1 MAGYQHPDL
10 AVPPAADAR
19 TYHPIHIAG
28 AFNTSVEGI
37 TIADPAYHALMLY
50 GNYVSNKYTLSSW
63 VKIFGWRGNGDGI
76 NPFGNTRISHCFLRT
91 QDDSCYVNGAG
102 INDTVYWND
111 HNGSAFVLSG
121 LPNLTNRTL
130 LVNDCDVIYSRAYW
144 INWSG
149 GRVFNMRGEGGGAC
163 GSGVIFSNI
172 YITDPRPTMQQF
184 YVYMQGRAPG
194 DLSGVKFIN
203 VSITATNRNSEPE
216 ILSGGEATNGL
227 ASIRNLTFDNLT
239 VGGVTVLTNIFKT
252 NEFVSNLIFTNSRAT
267 PMRLTGARVT
277 GGQFRFSFT
286 NNGSYVGLPGP
297 NGASIFAVTNNG
309 LYVVQASTN
318 LEQANAWKPIY
329 TNTAPFTYTNP
340 LPGPGRFYRLVKP

>member
-1 MAGYQHPDL
+1 M
-10 AVPPAADAR
+10 
-19 TYHPIHIAG
+19 
-28 AFNTSVEGI
+28 EGI
-37 TIADPAYHALMLY
+37 TIADPAYHAVMLY
-50 GNYVSNKYTLSSW
+50 GNYNSNKYTLASW
-63 VKIFGWRGNGDGI
+63 VKVFGWRGNGDGI
-76 NPFGNTRISHCFLRT
+76 NPFGNTRISNCFLRT
-91 QDDSCYVNGAG
+91 QDDSCYVNGVG

-111 HNGSAFVLSG
+111 ANGSAFVLSA

-149 GRVFNMRGEGGGAC
+149 GRVFNMRAEGGGAC

-172 YITDPRPTMQQF
+172 NITDPRPTMQQF
-184 YVYMQGRAPG
+184 LVCMQGLSPYSNPTNYRTAG

-216 ILSGGEATNGL
+216 ILWGNTNGL

-239 VGGVTVLTNIFKT
+239 VGGVTVLTNIFTT

-267 PMRLTGARVT
+267 PMMLTGAGAT

-286 NNGSYVGLPGP
+286 NNGSYVGLPGT

-309 LYVVQASTN
+309 QYVVQASTN
-318 LEQANAWKPIY
+318 LALTNAWTPIY
-329 TNTAPFTYTNP
+329 TNTAPFTFTNP
-340 LPGPGRFYRLVKP
+340 LQGPGRFYRLVKP